1 MSRTQVAALATLACI
16 ATPATAF
23 DLTQSSPGVMFYVAL
38 PLDGSVVR
46 DQGLAFGMRV
56 RGERDYQVVNVDTR
70 MLNFLG
76 TGIEAKWII
85 AGVVAAGATVAVTS
99 RDKSGDQQ
107 QQQQNTRCSAT
118 PTCP

>member
-1 MSRTQVAALATLACI
+1 MSRKQLAALAALACI

-38 PLDGSVVR
+38 PLDGRVAR
-46 DQGLAFGMRV
+46 DQGLAFGMRL

-70 MLNFLG
+70 MLSFLG

-85 AGVVAAGATVAVTS
+85 AGVVAAGATIAVT
-99 RDKSGDQQ
+99 RDKSDDEPEQPPPPCQG
-107 QQQQNTRCSAT
+107 TSSGCR
-118 PTCP
+118 